1 MKLKENPTS
10 KKKMISIQLW
20 VGLIVSFVSIMSC
33 IFFGFYFL
41 LIPSA
46 DNSKTLSQ
54 APSNTVFPPVVLET
68 VTAIPNPLIVLA
80 PSITPFP
87 QPTIAPTW
95 TPEPTFTPFV
105 LTVLQSSNS
114 VCSWMENIEGEWV
127 SDLWGQIV
135 TFYPNGEYVQLDKK
149 LVDYANTMSLRG
161 KYECTSEGYI
171 RLLLNNEE
179 IFETSIIKVN
189 IVGESM
195 KWTLV
200 DDNDSDGHGYDI
212 NFLFV
217 KK

>member
-1 MKLKENPTS
+1 MKPKANPTR

-20 VGLIVSFVSIMSC
+20 IGLIVSFISIMSC

-41 LIPSA
+41 LSPSV
-46 DNSKTLSQ
+46 DNLKTSSKAST
-54 APSNTVFPPVVLET
+54 NTVFPPVALET
-68 VTAIPNPLIVLA
+68 VTAIANPLIVPA
-80 PSITPFP
+80 SSVTPFP

-114 VCSWMENIEGEWV
+114 VCSWMESIEGEWV
-127 SDLWGQIV
+127 SDRWGQIV

-149 LVDYANTMSLRG
+149 LIDYATTMSLRG

-171 RLLLNNEE
+171 RLLLNGEE
-179 IFETSIIKVN
+179 IFETSIVKVI
-189 IVGESM
+189 IVGGSM
-195 KWTLV
+195 KWILV
-200 DDNDSDGHGYDI
+200 DDNDSDGHGHDI
-212 NFLFV
+212 TLPFV